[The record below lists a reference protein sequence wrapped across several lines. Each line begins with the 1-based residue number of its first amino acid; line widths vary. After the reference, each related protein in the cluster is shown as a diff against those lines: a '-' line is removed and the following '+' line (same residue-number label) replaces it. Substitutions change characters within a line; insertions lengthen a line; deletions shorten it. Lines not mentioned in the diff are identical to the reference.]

1 MPLTSKQE
9 DEVRERVIQQFGED
23 CVKKIDAFYVELNG
37 LRFGCKDSY
46 EFLDR
51 VIKKFPGENHELL
64 VAAILYG
71 MKQGELGYEYHLR
84 MKATE
89 AEKIDRIVQ
98 EQIPHARPW
107 MAS

>member
-1 MPLTSKQE
+1 MPLTNDQE
-9 DEVRERVIQQFGED
+9 DVVRCRVIAQFGED

-37 LRFGCKDSY
+37 LRVGCKDSY

-51 VIKKFPGENHELL
+51 VIKKYPGENHELL

-84 MKATE
+84 QKA
-89 AEKIDRIVQ
+89 AEQAPPGPPPSPVPAGKT
-98 EQIPHARPW
+98 PW